1 MFFVLLSSQ
10 ATALIDYHIS
20 CRLSTTFLF
29 FLFRFCDFINHFQA
43 TSYLLYHI
51 CQPFVNNFFQV
62 IFKVIFKSF
71 DFAFHSTPSIIPPGL
86 SSISCF
92 ASAVSAT
99 KIILPSRF
107 RIVNVFLVFYLFRTI
122 QTISTIFCFY
132 TDNIPTYI
140 FANINASIVMHHYPT
155 GIKQFFYIANNI
167 ICFLYKK

>member
-10 ATALIDYHIS
+10 ATTLIDYHIL

-43 TSYLLYHI
+43 TAYLLYHI
-51 CQPFVNNFFQV
+51 CQPFVNNFFQ
-62 IFKVIFKSF
+62 VIFKSF

-86 SSISCF
+86 SGISCF
-92 ASAVSAT
+92 ALAVSAT

-122 QTISTIFCFY
+122 QTISPISYCCKKISSSISVNSFL
-132 TDNIPTYI
+132 NI
-140 FANINASIVMHHYPT
+140 
-155 GIKQFFYIANNI
+155 
-167 ICFLYKK
+167 